1 MLPKSVKLPKRPVEC
16 EICKGS
22 FATKKFLDSYVRWKH
37 GSDVNFKSKPVSTP
51 SYTESKEISNNECIL
66 VLDDL
71 DAMDTRKHELTKPDS
86 RKRSSH
92 RKSFTV
98 EF

>member
-1 MLPKSVKLPKRPVEC
+1 MRFA
-16 EICKGS
+16 KGS
-22 FATKKFLDSYVRWKH
+22 FATKKFLDSHVRWKH
-37 GSDVNFKSKPVSTP
+37 GSDVNFKSKPVSIP

-71 DAMDTRKHELTKPDS
+71 DVMDTRKRELTKPDS